1 VNNAHQSAQ
10 ERAQDLIN
18 EYQAGAS
25 MAQIGERFGITKQRV
40 SQIFKKHGV
49 YIAPSRRGRRAVD
62 QETTQKY
69 VAEAIRLG
77 SKSEAAKTFGV
88 SPDTISRALRRAG
101 VKVSTGRFTD
111 EEVKAD
117 IISKY
122 HSGERLREIGEVY
135 GIRAQHVNSLLRK
148 WGVEAKRAALWKKGA
163 SRKWGVE
170 ANREGRDALMK
181 DTKAIPGSPPVGV
194 EEGAV
199 FASRNE
205 LSDSGVHGVR
215 MQGIWTSEGRV
226 IGIVL
231 NGGYEDDE
239 DNGDVVVY
247 TGDGGRDPNSGKQ
260 INDQEFTAG
269 NRGLVI
275 ACALKTPIR
284 VTRGWRCKSD
294 LAPKSGFRYDGLYD
308 VTAYEYVSG
317 SEGFFVWRFTL
328 RKHGTLLAETDTE
341 EAETDTEKDD
351 RGEDPLLA
359 SLLNWEPPTALHLD
373 NQALTSRNFEFQ
385 PLHYTGSGNEVIR
398 IDLPEGLHTSSGKG
412 AAILLR
418 WRQYGEWDG
427 AEGGTVYTPSFKVNF
442 VTADGTVSS
451 TNLWEHYGYEG
462 SHVLTF
468 EDVPVAMEV
477 VADARWSIQIDDL
490 LNCPTLTVDQSGTCS
505 SVFRFG
511 DYTSGAKIARLLAE
525 KKSVADISYSG
536 EISVKAYGRYSKG
549 SDEVSV
555 RDLMESNY
563 DDGELFS
570 GSRVLPKGTI
580 LVQVL
585 APGRTWA
592 LYLEDL

>member
-1 VNNAHQSAQ
+1 MNNVHQSAQ
-10 ERAQDLIN
+10 ERAPDLIN
-18 EYQAGAS
+18 EYQAGAT
-25 MAQIGERFGITKQRV
+25 MAEIGEKFGITRQRV
-40 SQIFKKHGV
+40 SQIFKQFGV
-49 YIAPSRRGRRAVD
+49 YVAPSRRGRRPVD
-62 QETTQKY
+62 AETTAKY

-101 VKVSTGRFTD
+101 VKISTGKFT
-111 EEVKAD
+111 EEKVRAD
-117 IISKY
+117 IISRY
-122 HSGERLREIGEVY
+122 HSGERLSEIAEVY
-135 GIRAQHVNSLLRK
+135 GTRAQHVNSLLRK
-148 WGVEAKRAALWKKGA
+148 WGVEAKRAPLWKKGT

-181 DTKAIPGSPPVGV
+181 DTKVIPGSPPVGV
-194 EEGAV
+194 AEGAL

-260 INDQEFTAG
+260 IEDQGFTSG
-269 NRGLVI
+269 NRGLLV

-284 VTRGWRCKSD
+284 VTRGWRCKSS

-308 VTAYEYVSG
+308 VASYEYVQG

-328 RKHGTLLAETDTE
+328 KKHGSSTDETFTDDIDRSATDSFFALL
-341 EAETDTEKDD
+341 
-351 RGEDPLLA
+351 GE
-359 SLLNWEPPTALHLD
+359 EPPMTL
-373 NQALTSRNFEFQ
+373 NFDKGASSSTNIDFK
-385 PLHYTGSGNEVIR
+385 PLHFTGSGNEVIR
-398 IDLPEGLHTSSGKG
+398 IDLPEGLNSSSGKG

-418 WRQYGEWDG
+418 WRQYGEWDSS
-427 AEGGTVYTPSFKVNF
+427 EDGTFLTPTFRVNF
-442 VTADGTVSS
+442 ITAGGVVSS
-451 TNLWEHYGYEG
+451 TSLWEHYGYEG
-462 SHVLTF
+462 SRVLLF

-477 VADARWSIQIDDL
+477 VSNAKWSLQLDDL
-490 LNCPTLTVDQSGTCS
+490 LNCSTITTDQSGSCS
-505 SVFRFG
+505 NVFRFG
-511 DYTSGAKIARLLAE
+511 EYTSGAKIVRVLSAKTKIE
-525 KKSVADISYSG
+525 DVSYSG
-536 EISVKAYGRYSKG
+536 EFAVKAYGRYQIG
-549 SDEVSV
+549 SDEVSA
-555 RDLMESNY
+555 RDLMETNY
-563 DDGELFS
+563 DESELFS

-580 LVQVL
+580 LVEVL
-585 APGRTWA
+585 APGRKWA

>member
-1 VNNAHQSAQ
+1 MKNVHQSAQ
-10 ERAQDLIN
+10 ERAPDLIN
-18 EYQAGAS
+18 EYQAGAT
-25 MAQIGERFGITKQRV
+25 MAEIGEKFGITRQRV
-40 SQIFKKHGV
+40 SQIFKQFGV
-49 YIAPSRRGRRAVD
+49 YVAPSRRGRRPAD
-62 QETTQKY
+62 AETTAKY

-101 VKVSTGRFTD
+101 VKISTGKFT
-111 EEVKAD
+111 EEKVRAD
-117 IISKY
+117 IISRY
-122 HSGERLREIGEVY
+122 HSGERLSEIAEVY
-135 GIRAQHVNSLLRK
+135 GTRAQHVNSLLRK
-148 WGVEAKRAALWKKGA
+148 WGVEAKRAALWKKGT

-284 VTRGWRCKSD
+284 VTRGWRCKSS

-308 VTAYEYVSG
+308 VASYEYVQG
-317 SEGFFVWRFTL
+317 SESFFVWRFTL
-328 RKHGTLLAETDTE
+328 KKHGTLLAETDTE
-341 EAETDTEKDD
+341 KID

-359 SLLNWEPPTALHLD
+359 SLLGWEPPTALHLD
-373 NQALTSRNFEFQ
+373 NEALTSRNFEFQ
-385 PLHYTGSGNEVIR
+385 SLHYTGSGNEVIR

-427 AEGGTVYTPSFKVNF
+427 AESGTVYTPPFKVNF
-442 VTADGTVSS
+442 VTSDGSISS
-451 TNLWEHYGYEG
+451 TYLWESNGYEG
-462 SHVLTF
+462 SHVLVC

-477 VADARWSIQIDDL
+477 IANARWSIQIDDL

-511 DYTSGAKIARLLAE
+511 DYTSGAKIARVLSE
-525 KKSVADISYSG
+525 KKSVDGISFSG
-536 EISVKAYGRYSKG
+536 NISVKAYGRYSEG
-549 SDEVSV
+549 SDEVSA